1 MRTQGALGGPISGRG
16 QPSRAGAAR
25 PWLARAA
32 LGLVAAV
39 LVVLAYR
46 APLWTSTL
54 HAPQY
59 PQGLRVVVYGDRVG
73 GDVREVTALNHYVG
87 MRPFEIDR
95 FPEVRLWAPAIAL
108 ALVAVVVSQAF
119 GRRWPG
125 RAARLVLWAIPLG
138 ILADIQWRLYGFGH
152 DLVTDPRP
160 ALPIEPFTPRVIGPT
175 RVLNFTNTAWLGRGV
190 LLLFAAAALLGF
202 GPGLARALRRAWRWL
217 DQPVGTRAAERSAP
231 SAEGSA
237 P

>member
-1 MRTQGALGGPISGRG
+1 MRTQGALEGSVSDPG
-16 QPSRAGAAR
+16 QRSRAGAAPSWPGR
-25 PWLARAA
+25 VA

-54 HAPQY
+54 RAPQY

-73 GDVREVTALNHYVG
+73 GDLREVTALNHYVG
-87 MRPFEIDR
+87 MRPLEIDR

-108 ALVAVVVSQAF
+108 ALLAVVVSQVF
-119 GRRWPG
+119 GRRWQG

-138 ILADIQWRLYGFGH
+138 IVADIQWRLYGFGH

-160 ALPIEPFTPRVIGPT
+160 ALPIEPFTPRVIGLT
-175 RVLNFTNTAWLGRGV
+175 RVLNFTNTAWLGWGV
-190 LLLFAAAALLGF
+190 LLLFAAAALLSL
-202 GPGLARALRRAWRWL
+202 GPGAARALRRAWGWL
-217 DQPVGTRAAERSAP
+217 DQPVGTRAAEPSAP

-237 P
+237 L